1 MKLASVSIQRAL
13 VSQLSVPSAHS
24 SIALKPETARLKNIT
39 IMTIILVCTCASDSI
54 SYIACV
60 AGTEEA
66 SNEVITTGINITVVR
81 THGTFID
88 IYNYTHKFNDIYNV
102 VKERCFTV
110 VITYSDMC
118 RQQSCSQR
126 CKCIYM
132 SQSHYCTLQQ
142 KDKG

>member
-1 MKLASVSIQRAL
+1 MRSSQRAL
-13 VSQLSVPSAHS
+13 TSQLSVPMVHS
-24 SIALKPETARLKNIT
+24 LTSI
-39 IMTIILVCTCASDSI
+39 IIHT
-54 SYIACV
+54 
-60 AGTEEA
+60 
-66 SNEVITTGINITVVR
+66 
-81 THGTFID
+81 
-88 IYNYTHKFNDIYNV
+88 NDIYNV